1 MEIPPVPTAVPVV
14 VPAVD
19 TGGTVGVVTEAGLGE
34 VSLGS
39 VVSAATAAV
48 SVGLGTDAGVGDP
61 SVGSGS
67 GGVGVAP
74 LGGLP
79 EELVPLLEL
88 GPAIANFVELKCFK
102 NKGKYMFGDFSGI
115 VLFEGVCLELT

>member
-1 MEIPPVPTAVPVV
+1 MGVAPVPTAVPVV
-14 VPAVD
+14 APVVD
-19 TGGTVGVVTEAGLGE
+19 TGGTVGAVTGTGLGG
-34 VSLGS
+34 VSLS
-39 VVSAATAAV
+39 PVVAAAPAAV
-48 SVGLGTDAGVGDP
+48 SVGLGTAAGVGGA

-102 NKGKYMFGDFSGI
+102 NKGKCRKYANPPSFS
-115 VLFEGVCLELT
+115 

>member
-1 MEIPPVPTAVPVV
+1 MEMAPVPTAVPVV
-14 VPAVD
+14 APAVD
-19 TGGTVGVVTEAGLGE
+19 TGGTVGAVAEAGLGE

-39 VVSAATAAV
+39 VVSATSAAV
-48 SVGLGTDAGVGDP
+48 SVGLESAAGVGVA
-61 SVGSGS
+61 SVESGS

-88 GPAIANFVELKCFK
+88 GPAIGNCSEFVVFQK
-102 NKGKYMFGDFSGI
+102 
-115 VLFEGVCLELT
+115 

>member
-1 MEIPPVPTAVPVV
+1 MGVAPVPTAVPVV
-14 VPAVD
+14 APAVD
-19 TGGTVGVVTEAGLGE
+19 TGSTVGAVAGTGLGG
-34 VSLGS
+34 VSLGP
-39 VVSAATAAV
+39 VVSAAPAAV
-48 SVGLGTDAGVGDP
+48 SVGLGTDAGVGVP

-88 GPAIANFVELKCFK
+88 GPAIAFFLEFVVSQK
-102 NKGKYMFGDFSGI
+102 
-115 VLFEGVCLELT
+115 

>member
-1 MEIPPVPTAVPVV
+1 MEMAPVPTAVPVV
-14 VPAVD
+14 APAVD
-19 TGGTVGVVTEAGLGE
+19 TGGTVGAVAEAGLGE

-39 VVSAATAAV
+39 VVSATSAAV
-48 SVGLGTDAGVGDP
+48 SVGLGTAAGVGVA

-88 GPAIANFVELKCFK
+88 GPAIGNCSGFV
-102 NKGKYMFGDFSGI
+102 
-115 VLFEGVCLELT
+115 VCQK